1 MGRKPHGLLLLFEG
15 LPATVIQSQVLAR
28 VEWIESNA
36 IATFDIF
43 AFAHSRS
50 LYQTSAERLTAL
62 PVELRQKIKL
72 FRSFKP
78 ALPGSRKLNRG
89 RLRNCIGSWRAY
101 DFIQARGD
109 YAAAVAGPL
118 AQAQNLPMI
127 WDCRGDAEAEFLDRL
142 GKQGKIGPIIRWRA
156 RSLMQDGCIA
166 ARTST
171 AASFVS
177 QPLKKKWQSRLG
189 TKAAYVIPCVADER
203 VFFFDAGLR
212 IATRRRLGYSPTD
225 TVLVFSGS
233 LNFYQGFDLLASWFK
248 REAAKIPTL
257 HLLVVTPSIEEAR
270 SLLSSADLS
279 RIKVT
284 SAPFADVNGYL
295 NAADFGFMMRPQ
307 SETNQSAFPTKFA
320 EYGLTGLPTIVGPT
334 VPDCYDFARKAGN
347 LMPLTAGGEEF
358 LRPRPDRNAIM
369 SRYVAGLTHTGCE
382 QQIRDLYRGIIRTG

>member
-156 RSLMQDGCIA
+156 RSLMQEIGRA
-166 ARTST
+166 H
-171 AASFVS
+171 V
-177 QPLKKKWQSRLG
+177 
-189 TKAAYVIPCVADER
+189 
-203 VFFFDAGLR
+203 
-212 IATRRRLGYSPTD
+212 
-225 TVLVFSGS
+225 
-233 LNFYQGFDLLASWFK
+233 
-248 REAAKIPTL
+248 
-257 HLLVVTPSIEEAR
+257 
-270 SLLSSADLS
+270 
-279 RIKVT
+279 
-284 SAPFADVNGYL
+284 
-295 NAADFGFMMRPQ
+295 
-307 SETNQSAFPTKFA
+307 
-320 EYGLTGLPTIVGPT
+320 
-334 VPDCYDFARKAGN
+334 
-347 LMPLTAGGEEF
+347 
-358 LRPRPDRNAIM
+358 
-369 SRYVAGLTHTGCE
+369 
-382 QQIRDLYRGIIRTG
+382 